1 MDFNVC
7 VLDLQ
12 ISRDCLQHPFPL
24 VTCMECAV
32 PITATNLN
40 TPSPQGNLELMLGPR
55 DILNLQL
62 TIQMGV
68 KVLRA
73 VEQQIF
79 LLSHITKQR
88 PELRI

>member
-1 MDFNVC
+1 
-7 VLDLQ
+7 
-12 ISRDCLQHPFPL
+12 
-24 VTCMECAV
+24 MECAV

-79 LLSHITKQR
+79 LLSHVTKQR